1 MHTECVQAFSPQE
14 QLRHCQVLERDPREE
29 IQLLYKWCCFTATAK
44 FSYPFNWRG
53 IGLCSR
59 GAWTLCL
66 GLVWLLRKVM
76 QAAIIHKY
84 LRECCFSALSLWRTF
99 RSEYPKFFLFVWIL
113 LSCWASPAPWL
124 LWSSRAAESAHCF
137 STALTFPTG
146 AHVLPKPQ
154 FIPAPSQQRVLF
166 QWQCW
171 NMCWSI
177 LKKKKRHWKN
187 KPTLIAVFVV
197 GLPLQ
202 QN

>member
-14 QLRHCQVLERDPREE
+14 QLRHCQVLEGDPREE

-99 RSEYPKFFLFVWIL
+99 SSEYPNFFLCLCGSCLAAGHPQRPDCCDPRGQLRAHIALVQPSLFLQVPMCFPSHSSFL
-113 LSCWASPAPWL
+113 LRP
-124 LWSSRAAESAHCF
+124 SSVYCF
-137 STALTFPTG
+137 NGNVETCAG
-146 AHVLPKPQ
+146 AY
-154 FIPAPSQQRVLF
+154 
-166 QWQCW
+166 
-171 NMCWSI
+171 
-177 LKKKKRHWKN
+177 
-187 KPTLIAVFVV
+187 
-197 GLPLQ
+197 
-202 QN
+202 